1 MNEQINQES
10 NDSVET
16 PRTAQDV
23 FTEMLDTEESNDK
36 PEVTNEEVATEDA
49 EEAEA
54 ETLEDEIEEESDTD
68 EPDNIEDDDGFVD
81 EEGIE
86 PVDDVE
92 EAEEEAV
99 KYTVK
104 SGGEEK
110 EVTVDELISN
120 YQKGDDYTK
129 KSQALA
135 EQRKAVEAEA
145 HAVQEAMQL
154 REQYAQRLNQV
165 KVLLENSDEQVD
177 LDELKENDPITWSI
191 KVAEKTENNKK
202 LQLIEQEQNRL
213 AQAHQKQ
220 VAEQQAKL
228 VAHEAEM
235 LTSKVKEF
243 SDPKKAEQIKG
254 EIRNFGKSIGFS
266 DEELAQVY
274 DHRHV
279 MVLQKAMA
287 YDRLQKA
294 KANVTKKVA
303 KAPKMAKQGNKVA
316 KTDVYTKQKKRLRGS
331 GNIAD
336 ATEVFKN
343 FI

>member
-10 NDSVET
+10 ADSVET

-23 FTEMLDTEESNDK
+23 FTEMLDAEESNDK
-36 PEVTNEEVATEDA
+36 PEATNEEQEN
-49 EEAEA
+49 
-54 ETLEDEIEEESDTD
+54 IEE
-68 EPDNIEDDDGFVD
+68 NA
-81 EEGIE
+81 
-86 PVDDVE
+86 E
-92 EAEEEAV
+92 EAEEETEPESEV
-99 KYTVK
+99 EELEEDNPKTDEDEDDESEDEEVEEVEEEPVTYTVK

-110 EVTVDELISN
+110 EVTVDELISG

-135 EQRKAVEAEA
+135 EDRKKVAAEA

-154 REQYAQRLNQV
+154 REQYAQRLDQV
-165 KVLLENSDEQVD
+165 KVLLENSDEQID

-202 LQLIEQEQNRL
+202 LDLIQQEQNRL

-220 VAEQQAKL
+220 AAEQHAKL

-243 SDPKKAEQIKG
+243 SDPKKAEQIKS

-266 DEELAQVY
+266 DQELAQVY

-287 YDRLQKA
+287 YDRIQKA
-294 KANVTKKVA
+294 KAGVTKKVA

-316 KTDVYTKQKKRLRGS
+316 KTDVYTKQKKRLKSSGS
-331 GNIAD
+331 IED
-336 ATEVFKN
+336 ATSVFTN